1 MSRKVKYVR
10 VIVKLTCSWMEIMDC
25 SAVMTRLMSSECT
38 VSRSPASPY
47 ATRHPH
53 SELMITKGIPAAWQA
68 SPVRHN
74 LWVHFH
80 PGLPWFLHNRLMPTA
95 DACADAWALA

>member
-1 MSRKVKYVR
+1 MNKKVADVQE
-10 VIVKLTCSWMEIMDC
+10 IVKLTCSWMEIMDC

-53 SELMITKGIPAAWQA
+53 SELMITKGIPAA
-68 SPVRHN
+68 
-74 LWVHFH
+74 
-80 PGLPWFLHNRLMPTA
+80 
-95 DACADAWALA
+95 